1 MDKRAFRV
9 LAAAVT
15 RSKLEAL
22 FHLPLQEAA
31 THVGIGRTLFKRV
44 CRREGI
50 RQWPQLSK
58 SGARQ
63 AKQVE
68 QFNLNRIL
76 PAGQAGGAYL
86 FCIV

>member
-1 MDKRAFRV
+1 MP
-9 LAAAVT
+9 AVT

-68 QFNLNRIL
+68 RERKKAAKLVAAR
-76 PAGQAGGAYL
+76 
-86 FCIV
+86 V